1 MPKAK
6 ALSLLIASQL
16 RESSRTLAAAARL
29 TPEIAAAAGL
39 LVAAYRKGRKV
50 LVFGNGGSAAD
61 AQHFAA
67 ELVGRFERERR
78 ALPALALTV
87 NTSDLTA
94 IGNDYGYD
102 RVFARQLEAQA
113 RPGDVAVAITT
124 SGDSANVLAAAAAA
138 RRLRLT
144 VIGLTGAGGGRLKS
158 LCRVCVQAPS
168 KNTARIQET
177 HAAVIHCLCAAIE
190 GALFPRAPKAR

>member
-1 MPKAK
+1 MLKKLKP
-6 ALSLLIASQL
+6 LIASQL

-29 TPEIAAAAGL
+29 TPEIAAAAEL
-39 LVAAYRKGRKV
+39 LLTAYRKGCKA
-50 LVFGNGGSAAD
+50 LIFGNGGSAAD

-67 ELVGRFERERR
+67 ELVGRFERDRP

-102 RVFARQLEAQA
+102 QVFARQLEAHA

-124 SGDSANVLAAAAAA
+124 SGNSANVLAAVAVA
-138 RRLRLT
+138 RHRKLS
-144 VIGLTGAGGGRLKS
+144 VIGLTGAKGGRLKG
-158 LCRVCVQAPS
+158 LCDVCVVAPTS
-168 KNTARIQET
+168 DTARIQEV
-177 HAAVIHCLCAAIE
+177 HAAVIHVWCAAIE
-190 GALFPRAPKAR
+190 TGLFPKSPKAH

>member
-1 MPKAK
+1 MPKALQ
-6 ALSLLIASQL
+6 ALIASQL
-16 RESSRTLAAAARL
+16 RESSRTLAATARL
-29 TPEIAAAAGL
+29 TPDIAAAARL
-39 LVAAYRKGRKV
+39 LLNAYRKGRKA

-67 ELVGRFERERR
+67 ELVGRFERDRP

-102 RVFARQLEAQA
+102 LVFARQLEAQA

-124 SGDSANVLAAAAAA
+124 SGNSANVLQAAAAA
-138 RRLRLT
+138 RRRKVA
-144 VIGLTGAGGGRLKS
+144 VIGLTGAGGGRLQA
-158 LCRVCVQAPS
+158 LCDVCVRVPATD
-168 KNTARIQET
+168 TARIQEA
-177 HAAVIHCLCAAIE
+177 HAAVIHAWCAAIE
-190 GALFPRAPKAR
+190 TGLFPGSPKAH

>member
-1 MPKAK
+1 M
-6 ALSLLIASQL
+6 
-16 RESSRTLAAAARL
+16 AAAARL

-39 LVAAYRKGRKV
+39 LLAAYRKGRKV
-50 LVFGNGGSAAD
+50 LIFGNGGSAAD

-67 ELVGRFERERR
+67 ELVGRFARERR

-102 RVFARQLEAQA
+102 QVFARQVEAHA

-124 SGDSANVLAAAAAA
+124 SGNSANVLKAAAAA
-138 RRLRLT
+138 RRRKLA
-144 VIGLTGAGGGRLKS
+144 VIGLTGAGGGRLKD
-158 LCRVCVQAPS
+158 LCDVCVRAPS
-168 KNTARIQET
+168 TDTARVQEV
-177 HAAVIHCLCAAIE
+177 HAVVIHAWCAAIE
-190 GALFPRAPKAR
+190 TGLFPKSPRAH